1 MSKVIE
7 KVYKLDLVSTLA
19 SGTSSNFTT
28 SFIPSLLF
36 SGECE
41 VALYSIS
48 MWNSLKNISD
58 NLGNRTVK
66 FSIDGINFITTQL
79 QAGIYSIEQ
88 LNLAIQSLIVSNGG
102 LANKIVLTPNYSTLK
117 TDITIVAPYKLDLTV
132 GNLRNLIGYDSL
144 VLSSGNHVATNLTDI
159 SNGVVS
165 YSINSNIVSS
175 ESSFLNG
182 SGSNSLFVFVPN
194 VSAGELIQIQP
205 NNLLWVKMSSRSISR
220 LNITLTD
227 QDGRQLVD
235 LSDEAV
241 RVTVVI
247 KEKL

>member
-1 MSKVIE
+1 MSKLTE

-28 SFIPSLLF
+28 SFSPSLLF
-36 SGECE
+36 SGECD

-66 FSIDGINFITTQL
+66 FSIDGTNFITTQL

-88 LNLAIQSLIVSNGG
+88 LNLAIQALIVANGG
-102 LANKIVLTPNYSTLK
+102 LSNKIVLTPNYSTLK

-132 GNLRNLIGYDSL
+132 GNLRLLIGYSSV
-144 VLSSGNHVATNLTDI
+144 VLSAGSHIATNLTDI

-194 VSAGELIQIQP
+194 SSAGELIQIQP
-205 NNLLWVKMSSRSISR
+205 NNLLWVKMSSKSISR

-241 RVTVVI
+241 RITLVI
-247 KEKL
+247 KEKF

>member
-1 MSKVIE
+1 MSKLTE

-28 SFIPSLLF
+28 SFSASLLF
-36 SGECE
+36 SGECD

-66 FSIDGINFITTQL
+66 FSIDGTNFITTQL

-88 LNLAIQSLIVSNGG
+88 LNLAIQALIVANGG
-102 LANKIVLTPNYSTLK
+102 ISNKIVLTPNYSTLK

-144 VLSSGNHVATNLTDI
+144 VLSSGSYVATNLTDI

-194 VSAGELIQIQP
+194 SSAGELIQIQP
-205 NNLLWVKMSSRSISR
+205 NNLLWVKMSSKSISR

-241 RVTVVI
+241 RITLVI